1 MNLNK
6 GEVLSLD
13 NKNYEVVNRLRVSDK
28 DIAVIKEENND
39 VNKYLLIGE
48 DGSLQEIT
56 DSSFI
61 NTINEQVIDSID
73 DIKSIIDEAI
83 DEIDEY

>member
-1 MNLNK
+1 MDLNK
-6 GEVLSLD
+6 GEVVSLD
-13 NKNYEVVNRLRVSDK
+13 NKNYEVINRLKVSNK
-28 DIAVIKEENND
+28 DIAVIKEENSD

-48 DGSLQEIT
+48 DGTLQEIT
-56 DSSFI
+56 DTSFI
-61 NTINEQVIDSID
+61 NTINEQMIGSID